1 MESPFIEERVVE
13 EIFKIIQDDEAF
25 KTAILNANSK
35 KGMINELK
43 EKKIFFEK
51 EIKKS
56 LVKRGKFQ
64 DAIGDYEGAE
74 DIKVFFASIH
84 GKIRENE
91 ERIKEAHDRIK
102 TLDEQIAKIPS
113 DEEIQKTHDQIK
125 NMLKI
130 FWGKRNN

>member
-56 LVKRGKFQ
+56 LVRAGLENLDKS
-64 DAIGDYEGAE
+64 EG
-74 DIKVFFASIH
+74 
-84 GKIRENE
+84 G
-91 ERIKEAHDRIK
+91 
-102 TLDEQIAKIPS
+102 
-113 DEEIQKTHDQIK
+113 
-125 NMLKI
+125 LK
-130 FWGKRNN
+130 